1 MIRFLDIYW
10 SYIKTFFRARAEYRF
25 GFVTGL
31 FSNFYCYLI
40 TFATFWVVT
49 SKFGSIGG
57 WSFADMSVLYGLN
70 LLTYSLSGTLIWYTV
85 YHLDKEI
92 TSGGLD
98 GYLLRPMNLMG
109 QMICQRFGD
118 TFIGQILVTLI
129 FLAASFIS
137 LIDHFT
143 PLIGF
148 YIVFAVLGGMLI
160 QGGAMILIGS
170 ISFWTLRSSEI
181 GEIVYYD
188 LRSLT
193 HYPLSIYPK
202 WIKLALT
209 YVFPWAFIN
218 YYPSMIILGKS
229 GSAVDTILGWLSP
242 LVGALVLFIAVSVFN
257 TGLKRY
263 SGAGN

>member
-1 MIRFLDIYW
+1 MIGFLDIYW
-10 SYIKTFFRARAEYRF
+10 TYIRTFFRARAEYRF
-25 GFVTGL
+25 GFITGL

-57 WSFADMSVLYGLN
+57 WTFADMSILYGLN

-85 YHLDKEI
+85 YHLEREI
-92 TSGGLD
+92 TAGSLD

-109 QMICQRFGD
+109 QMMCQRFGD

-129 FLAASFIS
+129 FLVSSFMT
-137 LIDHFT
+137 LIDRFT
-143 PLIGF
+143 PLLAI
-148 YIVFAVLGGMLI
+148 YIVFAIIGGMLI

-181 GEIVYYD
+181 GDIVYYD
-188 LRSLT
+188 LRYLT
-193 HYPLSIYPK
+193 HYPLGIYPK

-209 YVFPWAFIN
+209 YIFPWAFIN
-218 YYPSMIILGKS
+218 YYPSLIILGKS
-229 GSAVDTILGWLSP
+229 SSSMDTILGWLSP
-242 LVGALVLFIAVSVFN
+242 LVGILVLIVAVSLFN
-257 TGLKRY
+257 TGLRRY